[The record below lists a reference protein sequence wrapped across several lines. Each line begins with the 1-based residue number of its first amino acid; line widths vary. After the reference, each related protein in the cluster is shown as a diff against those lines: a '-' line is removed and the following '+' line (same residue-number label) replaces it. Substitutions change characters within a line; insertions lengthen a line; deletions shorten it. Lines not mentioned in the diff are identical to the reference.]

1 MKEGRPISDRTT
13 SMGMFLVRM
22 IPGWL
27 GPSFAMWAGRI
38 FARLR
43 PGERAI
49 VESNLSVVLGA
60 DNQGRLRKFAIKA
73 LGHAALAYYEL
84 YRLPALSREK
94 IVDMVQIDEPG
105 WTQFKEAHS
114 RGKGIIIVSPHLS
127 SYDLGGQALV
137 ARGFPICAL
146 VLPNQVEGM
155 AFANW
160 KRTFQG
166 TKVLSLGAAALREIM
181 RYLRAGGVIVTGGER
196 PVKGQGIEVEFFGR
210 PTILPDGLA
219 RLAMRTGAA
228 LIGAACRREKG
239 SYRIGLQRIELARSG
254 DNEADVRENT
264 QRLARF
270 MESAIRL
277 HPEQWHLLLRLWAEE

>member
-1 MKEGRPISDRTT
+1 MKEGRPISDRMT
-13 SMGMFLVRM
+13 SLAMFLVRT

-27 GPSFAMWAGRI
+27 GPSVAMWAGRI

-49 VESNLSVVLGA
+49 VESNLSAVLGA
-60 DNQGRLRKFAIKA
+60 DNPRRLRMFAIKA

-94 IVDMVQIDEPG
+94 IVAMVRLDEPG
-105 WTQFKEAHS
+105 WTKFKEAHAQ
-114 RGKGIIIVSPHLS
+114 GKGIIIVSPHLS
-127 SYDLGGQALV
+127 SYDLGGQSLV

-146 VLPNQVEGM
+146 VLPDQLEGM

-166 TKVLSLGAAALREIM
+166 TKVLSLSAAALREIM
-181 RYLRAGGVIVTGGER
+181 RYLRGGGIIVTGGER

-219 RLAMRTGAA
+219 RLAMHTGAA

-239 SYRIGLQRIELARSG
+239 RYWISFQRIELARRG

-270 MESAIRL
+270 MEAAIRL
-277 HPEQWHLLLRLWAEE
+277 HPEQWHLLLRLWAGE

>member
-1 MKEGRPISDRTT
+1 MKEGRPISDRMTRLA
-13 SMGMFLVRM
+13 MFLVRT

-27 GPSFAMWAGRI
+27 GSSFAMWAGRM

-49 VESNLSVVLGA
+49 VESNLSAVLGA
-60 DNQGRLRKFAIKA
+60 DNPRRLRKFAIEA

-84 YRLPALSREK
+84 YRLPSLSREK
-94 IVDMVQIDEPG
+94 IVAMVQMEEPG
-105 WTQFKEAHS
+105 WTQFKVAHS
-114 RGKGIIIVSPHLS
+114 QGKGIIIVSPHSS
-127 SYDLGGQALV
+127 SYDLGGQSLV

-146 VLPNQVEGM
+146 VLPDQVEGM
-155 AFANW
+155 AFVNW

-166 TKVLSLGAAALREIM
+166 TKVLSLSAAALREIM
-181 RYLRAGGVIVTGGER
+181 RYLRGGGIIVTGGER
-196 PVKGQGIEVEFFGR
+196 RVKGQGIEVEFFGR

-228 LIGAACRREKG
+228 MFGAACRREKG
-239 SYRIGLQRIELARSG
+239 SYRVGLQRIELARSG
-254 DNEADVRENT
+254 DDEADVRENT